1 MDKDEQILMITIN
14 YVKRLEEENEKLH
27 HTLLQIKKMIKNY
40 CDCCKQYEPDK
51 RCNVCMYKQI
61 LKQIK
66 EVQNG
71 K

>member
-40 CDCCKQYEPDK
+40 CDCCKQHEPDK
-51 RCNVCMYKQI
+51 RCNACMYKQI
-61 LKQIK
+61 LNQIK
-66 EVQNG
+66 EVENG